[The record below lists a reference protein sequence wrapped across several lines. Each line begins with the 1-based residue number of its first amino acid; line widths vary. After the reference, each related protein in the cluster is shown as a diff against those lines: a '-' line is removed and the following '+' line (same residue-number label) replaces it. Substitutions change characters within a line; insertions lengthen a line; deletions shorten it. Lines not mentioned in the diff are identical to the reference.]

1 MFIIKYILLSL
12 LFFINTYTIDK
23 IYEGKIFYNFVL
35 YENELYV
42 SSNNGI
48 YKIDSSNNNSLLIF
62 DKNLI
67 GPVKS
72 DFSKDN
78 NYKIK
83 FENIDGGF
91 NLGIDI
97 QPKVFL
103 NAITDYAF
111 HNNRLFII
119 RRGKLVSFKTLAYI
133 YSPYESVRSI
143 TKNAV
148 GSYNGIFING
158 KKLKKLKFTD
168 GQIKE
173 FDNITFVCYKGLLSY
188 KNNKETII
196 YRGNNKRNEK
206 KYGNIYDIFLI
217 NEPNYLIISTKG
229 LYKFNL
235 EKNTFDLIYSS
246 QKEIVPSRLNKND
259 NKIGNNG
266 EFSFV
271 DNNEFISI
279 NVNTLETRVLGN
291 WLDNKVNDVLY
302 CDINN
307 IEAKNIYTISKNKY
321 LNYYKLDSDVLELV
335 EKIPIKL
342 TAHTIADYGE
352 LIFLLGNNG
361 LSIYDK
367 NKRKM
372 LDGYILD
379 EFNKNAVYKGENEL
393 SFGSINGIYSFK
405 NIKEFSKNLI
415 FEDFKIKSTF
425 QYDLLIF
432 ISIVLIII
440 IFIFIKRSKSSKKNI
455 SREQLVSQIKIF
467 IQNNLSSVTL
477 KMLEDEFDLA
487 YYEINSLDKDFKPA
501 VFIKNSRKIKAQKMF
516 FDKKSM
522 SEIAQKT
529 GYSETYLLKN
539 KTKFINKNYNL

>member
-12 LFFINTYTIDK
+12 LFNNTYTIDK

-35 YENELYV
+35 YEDELYV

-62 DKNLI
+62 DKNII
-67 GPVKS
+67 GPIKS

-78 NYKIK
+78 NFKIK

-103 NAITDYAF
+103 NAIIDYAF

-119 RRGKLVSFKTLAYI
+119 RRGKLVSFKTLS
-133 YSPYESVRSI
+133 YSYTPYESVRSI

-158 KKLKKLKFTD
+158 KKLEKLKFTD

-196 YRGNNKRNEK
+196 YRGNDKRNEK

-229 LYKFNL
+229 LYKFNS

-246 QKEIVPSRLNKND
+246 QKEIIPARLNKND
-259 NKIGNNG
+259 NKLGNNG
-266 EFSFV
+266 DFSFV

-279 NVNTLETRVLGN
+279 NINTGDIKILGKWIEENINDILFSDTR
-291 WLDNKVNDVLY
+291 DIDANK
-302 CDINN
+302 
-307 IEAKNIYTISKNKY
+307 IYAISNYKY
-321 LNYYKLDSDVLELV
+321 LLHYKYDSDGLKLI
-335 EKIPIKL
+335 EKTPIKF
-342 TAHTIADYGE
+342 TAHTISDNDD
-352 LIFLLGNNG
+352 LIFLSGNNG

-379 EFNKNAVYKGENEL
+379 EFNKNAVYKAENEIAL
-393 SFGSINGIYSFK
+393 GSINGIYSFK
-405 NIKEFSKNLI
+405 NLKEFSKNLI
-415 FEDFKIKSTF
+415 FENFKIKSTF

-477 KMLEDEFDLA
+477 KILEDEFDLA

-501 VFIKNSRKIKAQKMF
+501 IFIKNSRKIKAQKMF
-516 FDKKSM
+516 FDNKSM

-539 KTKFINKNYNL
+539 KTKFINKKYNL

>member
-1 MFIIKYILLSL
+1 MLIIKHILLSL
-12 LFFINTYTIDK
+12 IFFNNTYTIDRL
-23 IYEGKIFYNFVL
+23 YEGKIFYNFVL
-35 YENELYV
+35 YEDELYV
-42 SSNNGI
+42 SSNYGT
-48 YKIDSSNNNSLLIF
+48 YKIDSSNNNSLLIYNK
-62 DKNLI
+62 DVI
-67 GPVKS
+67 GPIKS
-72 DFSKDN
+72 DFSKN
-78 NYKIK
+78 EIYKVK
-83 FENIDGGF
+83 FRNPEV
-91 NLGIDI
+91 DI
-97 QPKVFL
+97 QPSTLL

-119 RRGKLVSFKTLAYI
+119 RRGKLVSFKTLNYS

-158 KKLKKLKFTD
+158 KKIKKLKYTD

-188 KNNKETII
+188 ENNKETII
-196 YRGNNKRNEK
+196 YRGNDRRNEK

-217 NEPNYLIISTKG
+217 NHPNYLIISSKG
-229 LYKFNL
+229 LYNFNS

-246 QKEIVPSRLNKND
+246 KNYIIPVR
-259 NKIGNNG
+259 NETNTNTIPNNG
-266 EFSFV
+266 VFSFV
-271 DNNEFISI
+271 DNNELISI
-279 NVNTLETRVLGN
+279 NVNTGDIKNVAN
-291 WLDNKVNDVLY
+291 WLEHNII
-302 CDINN
+302 DILCSDTNN
-307 IEAKNIYTISKNKY
+307 IEAKTIYSISKNKY
-321 LNYYKLDSDVLELV
+321 LLEQKLTSDGLELV
-335 EKIPIKL
+335 EKTPIKL
-342 TAHTIADYGE
+342 TAHTISDYGE
-352 LIFLLGNNG
+352 LIFLSGNNG
-361 LSIYDK
+361 LSIY
-367 NKRKM
+367 NKIKKKIY
-372 LDGYILD
+372 DGYILD
-379 EFNKNAVYKGENEL
+379 EFNKNAVYKGENEI
-393 SFGSINGIYSFK
+393 SFGSINGVYKFK
-405 NIKEFSKNLI
+405 NINEFSKNLV
-415 FEDFKIKSTF
+415 FENFKIKSTF

-501 VFIKNSRKIKAQKMF
+501 IFIKNSRKIKAQKMF

-522 SEIAQKT
+522 FEIAQKT

-539 KTKFINKNYNL
+539 KTNFINKNYNL

>member
-1 MFIIKYILLSL
+1 MLIIKHILLSL
-12 LFFINTYTIDK
+12 IFFNNTYTIDR
-23 IYEGKIFYNFVL
+23 IYEGKIFYNFVM
-35 YENELYV
+35 YEDELYV
-42 SSNNGI
+42 SSNNGVF
-48 YKIDSSNNNSLLIF
+48 KIDSSSNNSLLVY
-62 DKNLI
+62 DKNII

-72 DFSKDN
+72 DFSEDKN
-78 NYKIK
+78 FTVK
-83 FENIDGGF
+83 FLNIDGGF
-91 NLGIDI
+91 MLGIDI

-103 NAITDYAF
+103 NAVTDYAF

-143 TKNAV
+143 TKNAI

-196 YRGNNKRNEK
+196 YRGNDKRNEK

-229 LYKFNL
+229 LYKFNS

-246 QKEIVPSRLNKND
+246 QKEIIPARLNKND
-259 NKIGNNG
+259 NKLGNNG
-266 EFSFV
+266 DFSFV

-279 NVNTLETRVLGN
+279 NINTGDIKILGKWIEENINDILFSDTR
-291 WLDNKVNDVLY
+291 DIDANK
-302 CDINN
+302 
-307 IEAKNIYTISKNKY
+307 IYAISNYKY
-321 LNYYKLDSDVLELV
+321 LLHYKYDSDGLKLI
-335 EKIPIKL
+335 EKTPIKF
-342 TAHTIADYGE
+342 TAHTISDHDD
-352 LIFLLGNNG
+352 LIFLSGNNG
-361 LSIYDK
+361 LSVYDK

-372 LDGYILD
+372 FDGYILD
-379 EFNKNAVYKGENEL
+379 EFNKNAVYKGENEIAL
-393 SFGSINGIYSFK
+393 GSINGIYSFK
-405 NIKEFSKNLI
+405 NLKEFSKNLV
-415 FEDFKIKSTF
+415 FNDFKIEPKF
-425 QYDLLIF
+425 RYDILIF
-432 ISIVLIII
+432 VSFIIVVIILIY
-440 IFIFIKRSKSSKKNI
+440 IKRNNSSKRNI
-455 SREQLVSQIKIF
+455 SREQLILNIKVF
-467 IQNNLSSVTL
+467 IRNNLSSVTL

-501 VFIKNSRKIKAQKMF
+501 KFIKNSRKIKAQKMF
-516 FDKKSM
+516 FENKSM
-522 SEIAQKT
+522 SKVAQKT

-539 KTKFINKNYNL
+539 KTKFINKKYNL

>member
-1 MFIIKYILLSL
+1 MLIIKHILLSL
-12 LFFINTYTIDK
+12 IFFNNTYTIDR
-23 IYEGKIFYNFVL
+23 IYEGKIFYNFVM
-35 YENELYV
+35 YEDELYV
-42 SSNNGI
+42 SSNNGVF
-48 YKIDSSNNNSLLIF
+48 KIDSSSNNSLLVY
-62 DKNLI
+62 DKNII

-72 DFSKDN
+72 DFSEDKN
-78 NYKIK
+78 FSVK
-83 FENIDGGF
+83 FLNIDGGF
-91 NLGIDI
+91 MLDIDI

-103 NAITDYAF
+103 NAVTDYAF

-119 RRGKLVSFKTLAYI
+119 RRGKLVSFKTLTYI

-158 KKLKKLKFTD
+158 NKLKKLKYTD

-173 FDNITFVCYKGLLSY
+173 FDNITFVCYRGLLSY

-196 YRGNNKRNEK
+196 YRGNDKRNEK

-235 EKNTFDLIYSS
+235 EMNSFNLIYEAKK
-246 QKEIVPSRLNKND
+246 QILPVRTNKND
-259 NKIGNNG
+259 NKLNNN

-279 NVNTLETRVLGN
+279 NVNTGDIKILKKWIDENINDILISDTR
-291 WLDNKVNDVLY
+291 
-302 CDINN
+302 DID
-307 IEAKNIYTISKNKY
+307 ASNIYAISNYKY
-321 LNYYKLDSDVLELV
+321 LKHYKYDSDGLKLSG
-335 EKIPIKL
+335 KTPIKL
-342 TAHTIADYGE
+342 TAHTISDYDD
-352 LIFLLGNNG
+352 LIFLSGNNG

-372 LDGYILD
+372 FDGYILD
-379 EFNKNAVYKGENEL
+379 EFNKNAVYKGENEIAL
-393 SFGSINGIYSFK
+393 GSINGIYSFK
-405 NIKEFSKNLI
+405 NLKEFSKNLI
-415 FEDFKIKSTF
+415 FNDFKIEPKF
-425 QYDLLIF
+425 RYDILIF
-432 ISIVLIII
+432 VSFIIVVIILIY
-440 IFIFIKRSKSSKKNI
+440 IKRNNSSKRNI
-455 SREQLVSQIKIF
+455 SREQLILNIKVF
-467 IQNNLSSVTL
+467 IRNNLSSVTL

-501 VFIKNSRKIKAQKMF
+501 KFIKNSRKIKAQKMF
-516 FDKKSM
+516 FENKSM
-522 SEIAQKT
+522 SKVAQKT

-539 KTKFINKNYNL
+539 KTKFINKKHNL